1 MGVSDDI
8 GKRYLGIAAPFVATV
23 NLGVLD
29 AAVAKIKKNHLPV
42 DGPMPVLHRK
52 EIMQCRG
59 PFSCLED
66 EQTRMDF
73 DTELISLVTD
83 VPYRLL
89 AVTIDK
95 TTHGTKEYRS
105 LKHPYHYCL
114 HALMERF
121 CGLLNRLGKTGHVM
135 AEARG
140 KAEDYQLRASYR
152 EIYEC
157 GTRFLSVQKVQK
169 TLVSP
174 DLEIRKKHENISGL
188 QLADTLAHPAN
199 RDVLVAYRRLDCHGS
214 EFTERIS
221 QALKLKY
228 NRKFGDGR
236 VNGYGRIFLA

>member
-1 MGVSDDI
+1 LADPDYILFLDETGDHTMGVSDDI
-8 GKRYLGIAAPFVATV
+8 GKRYLGIAGPIVATV

-29 AAVAKIKKNHLPV
+29 AAISRLKKNHLPV
-42 DGPMPVLHRK
+42 DGATPVLHRK

-66 EQTRMDF
+66 EQARSGF
-73 DTELISLVTD
+73 DTELVSLVST

-95 TTHGTKEYRS
+95 TQHGTKTYRS

-121 CGLLNRLGKTGHVM
+121 CGFLDRLGKTGHVM

-140 KAEDYQLRASYR
+140 KVEDHQLRASYR

-157 GTRFLSVQKVQK
+157 GTSYLSVQIVQK
-169 TLVSP
+169 TWYL
-174 DLEIRKKHENISGL
+174 
-188 QLADTLAHPAN
+188 
-199 RDVLVAYRRLDCHGS
+199 
-214 EFTERIS
+214 RI
-221 QALKLKY
+221 LKFVRSMKTSVVFNLPTP
-228 NRKFGDGR
+228 
-236 VNGYGRIFLA
+236 